1 MLNGRVVLT
10 LLGSFLF
17 SASTLA
23 ASLGI
28 APVGLD
34 LPATTKAETIS
45 LANRANSS
53 VTLQLRMYKW
63 QQSDGEDGLVE
74 TRDVVVSPPSVSI
87 PPGQTYTVRVVRVST
102 APITIEE
109 SYRLLIDEV
118 PVKADERA
126 VNQGVSMV
134 LRTSLPVFYSP
145 KTAIPDVQ
153 WTVWREAGVVHLE
166 GTNNGDRHVKLMDL
180 GLQVGSSSVVF
191 GHGLTGYILPR
202 ATRKFTF
209 NDPNN
214 STTSRLLIDTPVTV
228 IGRAGATELKETI
241 NVSQR

>member
-1 MLNGRVVLT
+1 MLNGRVVLA
-10 LLGSFLF
+10 LLGSFFLC
-17 SASTLA
+17 ASTMA

-45 LANRANSS
+45 LANRASSS
-53 VTLQLRMYKW
+53 VTLQLRAYKW
-63 QQSDGEDGLVE
+63 QQPDGEDELIE

-102 APITIEE
+102 APITVEE

-126 VNQGVSMV
+126 VDQGVSMV

-145 KTAIPDVQ
+145 KNAIPDVQ
-153 WTVWREAGVVHLE
+153 WTIWREAGEVYLE

-180 GLQVGSSSVVF
+180 GLQIGSDAMIF
-191 GHGLTGYILPR
+191 GHGLTGYILPG

-214 STTSRLLIDTPVTV
+214 SITSRLLIGAPVTV
-228 IGRAGATELKETI
+228 IGRAGAMEIKETI